1 MRTSAR
7 PHKKPT
13 REEKHAATS
22 AALLRAAAA
31 TFAERGFGAATMDE
45 IGERAGLTKG
55 ALYYRYRSKEDLF
68 LALLDERCAAYVAA
82 LDDTLADGASPGAGW
97 AAFSQHFM
105 SVLREGSWPRLY
117 LEFVSYASRHPHA
130 RRQLAKRT
138 RELRSA
144 FERVIERQAA
154 ESGTELPLPAADI
167 ALAIT
172 ALGNGI
178 ALERLADPR
187 GVPDR
192 VAAELPALLIAGV
205 AARAGGHHE
214 ERKRR

>member
-1 MRTSAR
+1 MKVDAR
-7 PHKKPT
+7 RKPS

-45 IGERAGLTKG
+45 IAERAGLTKG
-55 ALYYRYRSKEDLF
+55 ALYYRYKSKEDLF

-82 LDDTLADGASPGAGW
+82 LDHTLANEASAGAGW
-97 AAFSQHFM
+97 AAFSDQFLAI
-105 SVLREGSWPRLY
+105 LREGSWPRLY
-117 LEFVSYASRHPHA
+117 FEYVSYASRNPHA
-130 RRQLAKRT
+130 RRQLVKRT

-154 ESGTELPLPAADI
+154 ETGTDLPVPAADI

-192 VAAELPALLIAGV
+192 VVAELPALIIAGV
-205 AARAGGHHE
+205 AARAGRHHD
-214 ERKRR
+214 ERKAR